1 MKKMY
6 LVHSLIIKLNIN
18 AGLRIPCFYLA
29 LLSFASIGCENDIEK
44 VKLVT
49 GKDRIPVEHATGL
62 NIVYSDSSVMKV
74 RVVAK
79 LMNRYQGDDPYTEM
93 PEGIKVEF
101 FNNDLKPSTTMT
113 AKRAIKREK
122 AQQMEAFGNV
132 EVVNAK
138 GEKLNT
144 EHLVWNEIT
153 KKISS
158 DEFVKITT
166 SDKIIYGKGFESN
179 QDFTSYRIFKIT
191 GTINI
196 SRNENTPNP

>member
-1 MKKMY
+1 MKRTELARSQSTSPASKP
-6 LVHSLIIKLNIN
+6 
-18 AGLRIPCFYLA
+18 GLRFSSFCLA
-29 LLSFASIGCENDIEK
+29 LLSIASIGCENDIEK

-49 GKDRIPVEHATGL
+49 GKDNTPVEHATGL

-79 LMNRYQGDDPYTEM
+79 LMNRYQAEDPYTEM
-93 PEGIKVEF
+93 PEGVKVEF
-101 FNNDLKPSTTMT
+101 FDKEKKPSTTMT
-113 AKRAIKREK
+113 AKRAVKREK

-132 EVVNAK
+132 EVVNSK

-144 EHLVWNEIT
+144 EHLVWNEMT

-158 DEFVKITT
+158 EEFVKITT

>member
-1 MKKMY
+1 MKSME
-6 LVHSLIIKLNIN
+6 LVISLFIRPAQNSR
-18 AGLRIPCFYLA
+18 LRISCICLA
-29 LLSFASIGCENDIEK
+29 LLSIASIGCENDIEK

-49 GKDRIPVEHATGL
+49 GKDQTPVEHATGL
-62 NIVYSDSSVMKV
+62 SIAYSDSSVMKV

-79 LMNRYQGDDPYTEM
+79 LMNRFQGEDPYTEM
-93 PEGIKVEF
+93 PDGVKVEF
-101 FNNDLKPSTTMT
+101 FDKEMKPSTTMT

>member
-1 MKKMY
+1 MKKME
-6 LVHSLIIKLNIN
+6 LVRSRNSN
-18 AGLRIPCFYLA
+18 AAQTRGLRISCFCLV
-29 LLSFASIGCENDIEK
+29 LLSIASIGCENDIEK

-49 GKDRIPVEHATGL
+49 SKDRTPVEHATGL
-62 NIVYSDSSVMKV
+62 NIVYSDSSEMKV

-79 LMNRYQGDDPYTEM
+79 LMNRYQGEDPYTEM
-93 PEGIKVEF
+93 PEGVKVEF
-101 FNNDLKPSTTMT
+101 FDKDLKPSTTMT
-113 AKRAIKREK
+113 AKRAVKREK

-158 DEFVKITT
+158 EEFVKITT
-166 SDKIIYGKGFESN
+166 PDKIIYGKGFESN

>member
-1 MKKMY
+1 ME
-6 LVHSLIIKLNIN
+6 LVRSLVARTSKCSC
-18 AGLRIPCFYLA
+18 LRIPCFCLA
-29 LLSFASIGCENDIEK
+29 LLSIASIGCENDIEK

-93 PEGIKVEF
+93 PEGVKVEF
-101 FNNDLKPSTTMT
+101 FDKDLRPSTTMT
-113 AKRAIKREK
+113 AKRAVKREK
-122 AQQMEAFGNV
+122 SQQMEAFGNV

-144 EHLVWNEIT
+144 EHLLWNEIT

>member
-1 MKKMY
+1 
-6 LVHSLIIKLNIN
+6 
-18 AGLRIPCFYLA
+18 
-29 LLSFASIGCENDIEK
+29 
-44 VKLVT
+44 
-49 GKDRIPVEHATGL
+49 
-62 NIVYSDSSVMKV
+62 
-74 RVVAK
+74 
-79 LMNRYQGDDPYTEM
+79 M
-93 PEGIKVEF
+93 PDGVKVEF
-101 FNNDLKPSTTMT
+101 FDKEMKPSTTMT
-113 AKRAIKREK
+113 ARRAIKREK

>member
-1 MKKMY
+1 M
-6 LVHSLIIKLNIN
+6 
-18 AGLRIPCFYLA
+18 RIPCFCLA
-29 LLSFASIGCENDIEK
+29 LLSIASIGCENDIEK

-93 PEGIKVEF
+93 PEGVKVEF
-101 FNNDLKPSTTMT
+101 FDKDLRPSTTMT
-113 AKRAIKREK
+113 AKRAVKREK
-122 AQQMEAFGNV
+122 SQQMEAFGNV

-144 EHLVWNEIT
+144 EHLLWNEIT

>member
-1 MKKMY
+1 ME
-6 LVHSLIIKLNIN
+6 LVRSLVVRRAKNTS
-18 AGLRIPCFYLA
+18 LRIPSFCLA
-29 LLSFASIGCENDIEK
+29 LLSIASIGCENDIEK

-93 PEGIKVEF
+93 PEGVKVEF
-101 FNNDLKPSTTMT
+101 FDKDLKASTTMT

-122 AQQMEAFGNV
+122 SQQMEAFGNV

-144 EHLVWNEIT
+144 EHLLWNEIT